1 MRKLL
6 LAIDQGTS
14 GAKITIFDTDGQVI
28 AENKKCYDTFYPA
41 EGHVEQD
48 CEQWW
53 QVIAQGIKEIFQEH
67 RVQPKEIKGI
77 GIDGTSWAM
86 IPVDQEGNVLHKT
99 LIWLDRR
106 ATDEAMW
113 MKEVIPEEALIE
125 VSGNPVDAGYITPK
139 ILWFKNHQP
148 DLYRET
154 FKFLQ
159 SNGFLVYRLTGEYS
173 QDLSQGYGFHFFDM
187 KSGTYNLEIIEAL
200 GLDPD
205 KFVQPSAC
213 HTVVGQVTPEAA
225 LLTGLEVGTP
235 VVAGGLDAA
244 CCTLGAGVID
254 VGQTQEQGGQA
265 GGMSIALDKPKNHP
279 RLILGYH
286 VVPDLWL
293 LQGGTTGG
301 GGTINWFH
309 REFGNVSESFATMSQ
324 MAEEIQPGSDGVI
337 FLPYMKGERSP
348 LWNANA
354 KGIYYGLAF
363 DKSKGHFIRSTME
376 GVAYSLRH
384 NLDVAKEVGVQVEH
398 LYSVGGSANS
408 KVWTQMKADITG
420 CRIDVPYADYATGL
434 GAAILAGVGVGLY
447 SDFHEAVKKTVHIQT
462 SYQPNDEVRPLY
474 NKGYALYRQ
483 LSACFMENF
492 WT

>member
-1 MRKLL
+1 MDSL
-6 LAIDQGTS
+6 
-14 GAKITIFDTDGQVI
+14 
-28 AENKKCYDTFYPA
+28 
-41 EGHVEQD
+41 
-48 CEQWW
+48 
-53 QVIAQGIKEIFQEH
+53 
-67 RVQPKEIKGI
+67 
-77 GIDGTSWAM
+77 
-86 IPVDQEGNVLHKT
+86 
-99 LIWLDRR
+99 
-106 ATDEAMW
+106 
-113 MKEVIPEEALIE
+113 
-125 VSGNPVDAGYITPK
+125 
-139 ILWFKNHQP
+139 
-148 DLYRET
+148 
-154 FKFLQ
+154 
-159 SNGFLVYRLTGEYS
+159 
-173 QDLSQGYGFHFFDM
+173 FDM

-265 GGMSIALDKPKNHP
+265 GGMSIVWTTKKPSP
-279 RLILGYH
+279 FDFGYH

-354 KGIYYGLAF
+354 KGVYYGIAF

-447 SDFHEAVKKTVHIQT
+447 SDFNEAVKK
-462 SYQPNDEVRPLY
+462 N
-474 NKGYALYRQ
+474 G
-483 LSACFMENF
+483 
-492 WT
+492 